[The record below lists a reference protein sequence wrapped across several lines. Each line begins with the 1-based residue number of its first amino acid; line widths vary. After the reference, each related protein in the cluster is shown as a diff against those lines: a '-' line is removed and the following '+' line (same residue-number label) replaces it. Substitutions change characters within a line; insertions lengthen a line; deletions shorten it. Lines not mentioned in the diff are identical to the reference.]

1 MIRIILI
8 HCYTIIILSLSQT
21 GRFMRLQVQFN
32 RDLYTVIS
40 DGHQRECIQVHPPFK
55 IPSEA
60 CLHSINPGMS
70 YDFVLTKTK
79 AILQPPPY
87 QTNCQSYQAV
97 TQAESELLASMSDSS
112 ELKEFYLK
120 PMSRSDCIDKCMIH
134 IYEKYCGCLP
144 IHISIWQR
152 SSMFLNM
159 SVCDYE
165 DFERISPCLE
175 KELSSTCY
183 DTCKSDCIDR

>member
-1 MIRIILI
+1 
-8 HCYTIIILSLSQT
+8 
-21 GRFMRLQVQFN
+21 MRLQVQFN
-32 RDLYTVIS
+32 RDQYTVIS

-60 CLHSINPGMS
+60 CIHSINPGMA

-97 TQAESELLASMSDSS
+97 TAAEGELLAAISDPA

-134 IYEKYCGCLP
+134 IYEKTCGCLP

-159 SVCDYE
+159 SVCDY
-165 DFERISPCLE
+165 DDYERISPCLE